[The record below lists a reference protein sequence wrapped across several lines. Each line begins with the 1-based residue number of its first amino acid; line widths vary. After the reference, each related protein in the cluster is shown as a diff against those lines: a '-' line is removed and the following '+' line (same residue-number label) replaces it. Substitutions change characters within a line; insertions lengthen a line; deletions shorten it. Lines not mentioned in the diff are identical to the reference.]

1 MTFKSPIWRPVAV
14 VASAVNLVAVGL
26 AAGMAEPWHAAVHAA
41 LALGFGL
48 WAQRLLQRVPVSG
61 SEQLEAGLEQLE
73 SLEAEVGRLGRDM
86 GEMQER
92 LDFTERVLAQQA
104 EARRLGPER

>member
-1 MTFKSPIWRPVAV
+1 MTFKSPIWRPVSI
-14 VASAVNLVAVGL
+14 VASAVNLVAVGF

-48 WAQRLLQRVPVSG
+48 WAQRLIQGRSAGG
-61 SEQLEAGLEQLE
+61 SEMLLGGLE
-73 SLEAEVGRLGRDM
+73 SLEADVNRLTQDVGEL
-86 GEMQER
+86 QER
-92 LDFTERVLAQQA
+92 VDFTERVLAQQA